1 MFHYILLL
9 LLQIS
14 ELEFVVGFGIFL
26 FLLLAVFVAAFLIA
40 AYRRKRK
47 HQQYLIRLQSEK
59 QQELLQT
66 QIEIQEQTLIN
77 ISQEIHDNIG
87 QVLSLAKLNLNTIP
101 VHVENDVFAKISKA
115 KELVSKAINDLRD
128 LSRSMHGDRIAELGL
143 KDAIKNELAILQ
155 HTGQYKT
162 FFTVSGNY
170 YKLAKQNEIVIFRML
185 QESINNSIKHAKA
198 KNITVEI
205 NYQPQHFQL
214 WVSDD
219 GQGFDVNA
227 LSVSKTGIGLK
238 SMHSRAAL
246 IGGQLSIQSSP
257 VTGTTVAIKL
267 TGSIAYS
274 DK

>member
-26 FLLLAVFVAAFLIA
+26 FLLLAIFIAVFLIA
-40 AYRRKRK
+40 AYRRKTRN
-47 HQQYLIRLQSEK
+47 QQHMIRLQNEK

-66 QIEIQEQTLIN
+66 QIEIQEQTLSN

-101 VHVENDVFAKISKA
+101 TQTEIEVSAKISKT
-115 KELVSKAINDLRD
+115 KELITKAINDLRD

-143 KDAIKNELAILQ
+143 KDAIENELAILQ

-162 FFTVSGNY
+162 FFTVSGNHY
-170 YKLAKQNEIVIFRML
+170 TLAKQNEIVIFRML

-198 KNITVEI
+198 KTITVEI
-205 NYQPQHFQL
+205 NYEPQHFQL

-227 LSVSKTGIGLK
+227 LSVSETGIGLK
-238 SMHSRAAL
+238 SMRSRAAL
-246 IGGQLSIQSSP
+246 IGGDFSIQSSP
-257 VTGTTVAIKL
+257 FSGTNIAIKL
-267 TGSIAYS
+267 AGESI
-274 DK
+274 